1 MKQEKNIQEQ
11 AKSPLGTWGKIS
23 ISAVAVLMFILL
35 VSFAGRQ
42 LPYFGNRN
50 GEDTAN
56 VSGAMRA
63 SRALIVRDTFTAKPG
78 DYLQLWRNSSKLA
91 CFDSSA
97 VGFLPALML
106 NGATRDATYEL
117 KVTGDA
123 AFSGTVNAALLN
135 NSGNGVYSNAPTG
148 SAVVFGTINNAGHT
162 LTVTRGTTGGTTFRA
177 TDQNIGS
184 NNNYFFVDYRGA
196 VGIGFLGQTP
206 EVRSALVFD
215 VKSTTKGARPV
226 PKMTGAEAEAI
237 SDKPDLMQICTS
249 DGNGVQITS
258 KGYWW
263 YDSTAATWNK
273 F

>member
-1 MKQEKNIQEQ
+1 MEQEKDIRKKP
-11 AKSPLGTWGKIS
+11 AAWIIATRF
-23 ISAVAVLMFILL
+23 AVGVLLIVILL
-35 VSFAGRQ
+35 SAGRQ
-42 LPYFGNRN
+42 LPYFGNIN

-63 SRALIVRDTFTAKPG
+63 TRAYIVRDTFAAKPG
-78 DYLQLWRNSSKLA
+78 DYMQLWRNSSKLA
-91 CFDSSA
+91 YIDSAA
-97 VGFLPALML
+97 VPFFPAIMV

-123 AFSGTVNAALLN
+123 MVSGTINGGLFN
-135 NSGNGVYSNAPTG
+135 NNGNGVYSNAPTG

-184 NNNYFFVDYRGA
+184 NNNYFFVDYRGS

-206 EVRSALVFD
+206 EVRTGLVFD
-215 VKSTTKGARPV
+215 VKSTTKGARPA

-237 SDKPDLMQICTS
+237 TDKPDLLQVCVAN
-249 DGNGVQITS
+249 GNGVQITS